1 MNDASM
7 TDATN
12 WRSGKGHRDEN
23 FPVASFLISPRHRAP
38 IMAFYNFVR
47 TADDIADHA
56 TLPPEEKLR
65 LLDRLGAGLVGDNSE
80 DVAAVRLRTVLA
92 ERSLS
97 PRHAQ
102 DLLAAFRLDVTKL
115 RYRDWDDLISYCA
128 LSAMPV
134 GRFVLD
140 VHGESRSTWPANDA
154 LCAALQINNHLQDCQ
169 ADYRNLD
176 RVYIPLDGLAAHGVG
191 VEALGEPKSSP
202 PLLAVLHDLAGRT
215 ERLLSESDVFALL
228 ISDRRLALEVS
239 VINTLAHRIA
249 RLLIARDPLSDRVH
263 LSKPTIAGLT
273 LSGVV
278 GGAFRRLGG
287 RPAVTT
293 QTPRGA

>member
-7 TDATN
+7 TDAN
-12 WRSGKGHRDEN
+12 DWRSGKGHRDEN
-23 FPVASFLISPRHRAP
+23 FPVASFLISPRHRGP

-56 TLPPEEKLR
+56 TLAPEEKLR
-65 LLDRLGAGLVGDNSE
+65 LLDQLGAGLVGDNSE
-80 DVAAVRLRTVLA
+80 DLAAVRLRTALA

-115 RYRDWDDLISYCA
+115 RYRDWDDLISYCS

-140 VHGESRSTWPANDA
+140 VHGESHSTWPANDA

-169 ADYRNLD
+169 EDYRNLN
-176 RVYIPLDGLAAHGVG
+176 RVYVPLDVLAAHGLG
-191 VEALGEPKSSP
+191 VEALGAPKSSP
-202 PLLAVLHDLAGRT
+202 ALLAALHGLAERT
-215 ERLLSESDVFALL
+215 RRLLSESDVFALL
-228 ISDRRLALEVS
+228 IADRRLALEVS

-249 RLLIARDPLSDRVH
+249 RLLIERDPLCDRVH
-263 LSKPTIAGLT
+263 LSKAAMAGLT
-273 LSGVV
+273 LAGVI
-278 GGAFRRLGG
+278 GGTFRRLGG
-287 RPAVTT
+287 RPSVTT

>member
-56 TLPPEEKLR
+56 SLAPEEKLR

-176 RVYIPLDGLAAHGVG
+176 RVYVPLDALTAHGVG

-202 PLLAVLHDLAGRT
+202 ALLAVLHGLAERT

-228 ISDRRLALEVS
+228 INDRRLALEVS

-249 RLLIARDPLSDRVH
+249 RLLIARDPLCDHVH
-263 LSKPTIAGLT
+263 LSKPAIAGLT
-273 LSGVV
+273 LAGVV
-278 GGAFRRLGG
+278 SGALRRLGG